1 MDIRQLRY
9 FCTICEE
16 GQITAAAKKLHMAQP
31 PLSQA
36 LQALEMELGVSLL
49 KRGARTIQLTEAG
62 ELLRERAEQILDLCD
77 GVKNELLDQGIFT
90 HKTLHVGIVSS
101 SHNAFLV
108 NGLRQFHEDY
118 PNVSYQLREGNT
130 FQILD
135 MLQKGII
142 ELGIV
147 RTPFVQHQMK
157 TYSLGKEAMVAVYAK
172 EHFSIETAIL
182 TLPEL
187 HQYPLIYY
195 ERYASL
201 IQELFMEYGLSANII
216 CQNQDARTTLLWAKE
231 GIGIAIVPKS
241 ACSQVDCRDLVLCEI
256 HEKRLQT
263 EIMLIYRKD
272 RYLSD
277 TAQTLLSYFQEKKG
291 R

>member
-1 MDIRQLRY
+1 
-9 FCTICEE
+9 
-16 GQITAAAKKLHMAQP
+16 MAQP

-36 LQALEMELGVSLL
+36 LQALEKELGVSLL
-49 KRGARTIQLTEAG
+49 KRGTRNIQLTEAG

-77 GVKNELLDQGIFT
+77 GVRNELLDQGLFA
-90 HKTLHVGIVSS
+90 HKMLHIGIVSS
-101 SHNAFLV
+101 SHTAFLLH
-108 NGLRQFHEDY
+108 GLRSFHEDY
-118 PNVSYQLREGNT
+118 PNVSYQIREGNT

-142 ELGIV
+142 ELGVV

-157 TYSLGKEAMVAVYAK
+157 TYSLAIEPMVAVYAK
-172 EHFSIETAIL
+172 QRFPIETTFL
-182 TLPEL
+182 TLQEL
-187 HQYPLIYY
+187 HMYPIIYY
-195 ERYASL
+195 ERYAAL
-201 IQELFMEYGLSANII
+201 IQELFMEYGLSPNII

-231 GIGIAIVPKS
+231 GIGVAIVPKS
-241 ACSQVDCRDLVLCEI
+241 ACSQVDCSDLVLCELQ
-256 HEKRLQT
+256 EKRLQT
-263 EIMLIYRKD
+263 EIMLIYRRD